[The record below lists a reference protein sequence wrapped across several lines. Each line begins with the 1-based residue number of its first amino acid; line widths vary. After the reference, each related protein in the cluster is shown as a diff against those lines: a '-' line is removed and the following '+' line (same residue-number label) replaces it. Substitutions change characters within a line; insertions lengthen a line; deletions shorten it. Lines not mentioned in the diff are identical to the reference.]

1 MVSKLLVSCLLL
13 RKSKLCLMKRLSNRF
28 LFSKGTIIHE
38 MSHFTVTAD
47 TDDYA
52 YGQSACRSL
61 ADNNPSAAINNA
73 DSHEYMAE
81 NTPSLSCNPAPAPS
95 SCMSG
100 DTRVNTATS
109 NQQEE
114 FMNVRDLSVGD
125 TIQGL
130 NENMNPVTCSVEAI
144 GNFGGEHHFCTVLRY
159 ALFRSHVSFHFILKV
174 GPTYGNYTDDHF
186 ILDPSS
192 DVVRPKGASGEMN
205 VVDKYAVLTSCPVGV
220 DESGTGF
227 TPLDSDFL
235 GDEALAWS
243 DYVVIHEAI
252 YNIVKEVGPFVFW
265 PETYT
270 SMEEVSKYTNTLY
283 KTMLKCA
290 KNAKQCAPFEKAAEA
305 LLENT
310 LTDDAK
316 AKVKQGFGNFGKPN
330 KPGSISAAVSK
341 GKSVE

>member
-1 MVSKLLVSCLLL
+1 MITSSL
-13 RKSKLCLMKRLSNRF
+13 
-28 LFSKGTIIHE
+28 IHRP
-38 MSHFTVTAD
+38 MSSVP
-47 TDDYA
+47 
-52 YGQSACRSL
+52 R
-61 ADNNPSAAINNA
+61 
-73 DSHEYMAE
+73 
-81 NTPSLSCNPAPAPS
+81 AP
-95 SCMSG
+95 
-100 DTRVNTATS
+100 
-109 NQQEE
+109 
-114 FMNVRDLSVGD
+114 
-125 TIQGL
+125 
-130 NENMNPVTCSVEAI
+130 
-144 GNFGGEHHFCTVLRY
+144 
-159 ALFRSHVSFHFILKV
+159 
-174 GPTYGNYTDDHF
+174 
-186 ILDPSS
+186 
-192 DVVRPKGASGEMN
+192 EMN
-205 VVDKYAVLTSCPVGV
+205 AIDKYAVLTSCPVGV

-305 LLENT
+305 LLENS